1 MMRLADTLAFATRAL
16 AGHRVRTSLMLLA
29 MAIGVAAVVVLT
41 ALSDGARRYVTGEF
55 AALGTHLLI
64 VLPGRKETTGGIP
77 PITGETSRDLTIDDA
92 LALYRSRAVARVAPM
107 NVGEAPVS
115 RGSRE
120 RDAVVL
126 GTTAEFLEIRR
137 LDLAGGRFLPEG
149 GARQARPVCVIGR
162 TVRDALFG
170 ADDALGEWVRVG
182 DRRFRVIGVVAQKGR
197 SIGVDLDEMVIIP
210 VASAQALFDTPS
222 LFRILVEAKSRDA
235 VGRAKSDIRRII
247 SARHEGEE
255 DVTVITQ
262 DSVLSAFD
270 RIFKALT
277 LTVAGIA
284 AISLLV
290 AGILVMNVMLV
301 SVSQRTAEIGLLK
314 ALGAP
319 ARRIQTLFLVEAAQL
334 SLLGAII
341 GVAVGLGLSWA
352 VGRMFPALPST
363 PPLWAIGAAVS
374 VALVTGVAF
383 AVLPARRAARVDPVQ
398 SLAGR

>member
-126 GTTAEFLEIRR
+126 GTTAEFLEVRR

-170 ADDALGEWVRVG
+170 GDDALGEWVRVG

-319 ARRIQTLFLVEAAQL
+319 ALRIQTLFLVEAAQL

>member
-1 MMRLADTLAFATRAL
+1 MMRFADTVAFATRAL
-16 AGHRVRTSLMLLA
+16 AGNRLRTSLTLLA

-41 ALSDGARRYVTGEF
+41 ALGDGARRYVTGEF

-107 NVGEAPVS
+107 NVGEAQVS

-120 RDAVVL
+120 RDVVVL
-126 GTTAEFLEIRR
+126 GATAEFLEIRH
-137 LDLAGGRFLPEG
+137 LDLAAGRFLPEG
-149 GARQARPVCVIGR
+149 SARQARPVCVIGR
-162 TVRDALFG
+162 TIRDELFG
-170 ADDALGEWVRVG
+170 GEDALGEWVRVG

-210 VASAQALFDTPS
+210 VASAQALFNTPS
-222 LFRILVEAKSRDA
+222 LFRILVEAKSREA
-235 VGRAKSDIRRII
+235 VERTKHDIRTII
-247 SARHEGEE
+247 RDRHEGEE

-262 DSVLSAFD
+262 DSVLGAFD

-284 AISLLV
+284 GISLLV

-319 ARRIQTLFLVEAAQL
+319 ARRILALFLVEAALL

-341 GVAVGLGLSWA
+341 GVGVGVGASWMIW
-352 VGRMFPALPST
+352 RMFPVLPST
-363 PPLWAIGAAVS
+363 PPLWAIAAAVA
-374 VALVTGVAF
+374 VALTTGVAF
-383 AVLPARRAARVDPVQ
+383 AMLPARRAARVDPVQ
-398 SLAGR
+398 SRAGR

>member
-16 AGHRVRTSLMLLA
+16 AGHRLRTSLMLLS

-41 ALSDGARRYVTGEF
+41 ALGDGARRYVTGEF

-277 LTVAGIA
+277 LTVAGVA
-284 AISLLV
+284 GISLLV

-341 GVAVGLGLSWA
+341 GVVIGLGVSWA
-352 VGRMFPALPST
+352 VGWMFPALPSM

>member
-1 MMRLADTLAFATRAL
+1 
-16 AGHRVRTSLMLLA
+16 
-29 MAIGVAAVVVLT
+29 
-41 ALSDGARRYVTGEF
+41 
-55 AALGTHLLI
+55 
-64 VLPGRKETTGGIP
+64 
-77 PITGETSRDLTIDDA
+77 
-92 LALYRSRAVARVAPM
+92 
-107 NVGEAPVS
+107 
-115 RGSRE
+115 
-120 RDAVVL
+120 
-126 GTTAEFLEIRR
+126 
-137 LDLAGGRFLPEG
+137 
-149 GARQARPVCVIGR
+149 
-162 TVRDALFG
+162 
-170 ADDALGEWVRVG
+170 
-182 DRRFRVIGVVAQKGR
+182 
-197 SIGVDLDEMVIIP
+197 MVIIP

-319 ARRIQTLFLVEAAQL
+319 ALRIQTLFLVEAAQL

>member
-41 ALSDGARRYVTGEF
+41 ALGDGARRYVTGEF

-126 GTTAEFLEIRR
+126 GTTAEFLEVRR

-170 ADDALGEWVRVG
+170 GDDALGEWVRVG